1 VTSVRPSDAT
11 FDKVAERDQGR
22 CASCGLNIVG
32 QRSIDF
38 SLHHRRPAGMGGD
51 RTAVTH
57 GTANLVLLHG
67 SGTTGCHGY
76 VESNRTES
84 YDLGLL
90 VHRYDSPDEVAIEHA
105 VHGLVLLDN
114 DGGWLPCEFS

>member
-1 VTSVRPSDAT
+1 MTRVRPSDAT
-11 FDKVAERDQGR
+11 LQQVVDRDQGR

-32 QRSIDF
+32 ERSRDW
-38 SLHHRRPAGMGGD
+38 SLHHRRAAGMGGD
-51 RTAVTH
+51 RQAISH

-67 SGTTGCHGY
+67 CGVTLCHGH

-90 VHRYDSPDEVAIEHA
+90 VHRSDSPDEIAIEHA

-114 DGGWLPCEFS
+114 DGGVILCAT

>member
-1 VTSVRPSDAT
+1 MTSVRPSDAT

-32 QRSIDF
+32 QRGIDF
-38 SLHHRRPAGMGGD
+38 SLHHRRAAGMGGD
-51 RTAVTH
+51 RQAVSH
-57 GTANLVLLHG
+57 SPANLVLLHG
-67 SGTTGCHGY
+67 SGCTGCHGY

-90 VHRYDSPDEVAIEHA
+90 VHRSDDPREMPIEHA
-105 VHGLVLLDN
+105 VHGLVLLDQ
-114 DGGWLPCEFS
+114 DGGVIPCEF